1 MVNAK
6 FMLVPTITRK
16 SVLPYAR
23 IRFCRLL
30 QSILYEVKSHCS
42 GMKIKAPRR
51 AISAS
56 LTKEFITT
64 QKMGK
69 TITTANA
76 NRTM

>member
-1 MVNAK
+1 
-6 FMLVPTITRK
+6 
-16 SVLPYAR
+16 
-23 IRFCRLL
+23 
-30 QSILYEVKSHCS
+30 
-42 GMKIKAPRR
+42 MKIKAPRR

-64 QKMGK
+64 QKIGK